1 MKDGNDDQNK
11 KEIVKRTSIANQGVV
26 SNYRKLQREAMRLAK
41 SDVNNIPD
49 QIWYDSLRETDDGRF
64 SETGIFEN
72 DLNYQKQVAK
82 SRNDYLKQKFLNKTS
97 SNTNQN
103 II

>member
-1 MKDGNDDQNK
+1 MIVKVKKSDIIKDSKKLTRSDTMTLKQLGENMQIEQTTKLVDQIASCMKDGNDDQNK

-49 QIWYDSLRETDDGRF
+49 
-64 SETGIFEN
+64 
-72 DLNYQKQVAK
+72 
-82 SRNDYLKQKFLNKTS
+82 
-97 SNTNQN
+97 
-103 II
+103 

>member
-49 QIWYDSLRETDDGRF
+49 
-64 SETGIFEN
+64 
-72 DLNYQKQVAK
+72 
-82 SRNDYLKQKFLNKTS
+82 
-97 SNTNQN
+97 
-103 II
+103 